1 MTIKN
6 TVKICAVLG
15 YLCLVVYVPEMPNY
29 YTFSVDVL
37 AFSSTSAASGLLL
50 QFLNTRPVA
59 QKNLLNRKLAVFVL
73 FLFLGSTRNFSMAL
87 TTCFFHAELQRFVDV
102 HPSLAASFL
111 SMRLTAVMACF
122 SVLALCAGR
131 LLLFANPVYFHNL
144 NPIHGTILT
153 VLLNVLLVGVDLVY
167 SWVTCYSHADDP
179 ENKIIINFRTE
190 MGLVKHIQA
199 VNISTLHQMNNTESE
214 LEETNCKPL
223 PSIEIFLGT
232 AVLLEGAKLIV
243 VLIRKIKTLTS
254 YGCNTIAADQ
264 PHSISAVLPAPT
276 ISLDADA
283 LAHSDPVYPTSS
295 PSTLTAPADTVFPH
309 PRSFTLIPR
318 DSSAHNTPVSNP
330 SSPSTSQQTTG
341 SHGYQTDSY
350 GCSGLTPVTSVAS
363 SSSFGPNLRTAYPFS
378 AGNTLPPNIIYVI
391 EAGASPPNDFD
402 TANHSNDSEN
412 VASNVVAALPTPSS
426 TAAKAPGKK
435 APTRNTSSNNQET
448 SLERMYKAL
457 AFIKNIMITLYIR
470 TGSIITIGFLIALAV
485 TIGNSY
491 GIHTTSFIVVAGR
504 RFIFYSF
511 IVILVSFDKDCIQY
525 LKEKLN
531 MD

>member
-6 TVKICAVLG
+6 AVKICAVLG

-37 AFSSTSAASGLLL
+37 AYSSTGAASGLLL

-59 QKNLLNRKLAVFVL
+59 QKNLLNRKLAVLVL

-87 TTCFFHAELQRFVDV
+87 TTCFFHAELQRFVDA

-153 VLLNVLLVGVDLVY
+153 VLLNVLLSGVDLVY

-199 VNISTLHQMNNTESE
+199 FNISTLLQMNNTESE

-232 AVLLEGAKLIV
+232 AVLLEGAKLLV
-243 VLIRKIKTLTS
+243 VLVRKIKTLTS
-254 YGCNTIAADQ
+254 YGCNATAADQ
-264 PHSISAVLPAPT
+264 PRSISAVLPAPT

-283 LAHSDPVYPTSS
+283 LTHSDPVYPTSS
-295 PSTLTAPADTVFPH
+295 PP
-309 PRSFTLIPR
+309 
-318 DSSAHNTPVSNP
+318 SSASNP
-330 SSPSTSQQTTG
+330 SSTSTSQQTTG
-341 SHGYQTDSY
+341 SHGYQTDAY
-350 GCSGLTPVTSVAS
+350 DCSGLTPVTSAAS
-363 SSSFGPNLRTAYPFS
+363 SSSFGPNLHTAYLSS

-402 TANHSNDSEN
+402 TAYHSNDSEN
-412 VASNVVAALPTPSS
+412 VTSNVVAALPTPSS

-435 APTRNTSSNNQET
+435 APPRITSSNNQET
-448 SLERMYKAL
+448 RLERMYKAL

-504 RFIFYSF
+504 RFVFYSC
-511 IVILVSFDKDCIQY
+511 IVILISFDKDCIQY